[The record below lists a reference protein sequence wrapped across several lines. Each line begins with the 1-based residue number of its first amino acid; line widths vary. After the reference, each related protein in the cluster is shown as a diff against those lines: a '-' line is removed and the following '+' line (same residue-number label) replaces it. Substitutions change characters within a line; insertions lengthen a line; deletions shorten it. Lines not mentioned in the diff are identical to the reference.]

1 MTEEL
6 RNLEA
11 ALGVMRDGLGIGEF
25 EVERFLPESDQLFDL
40 LVRIRLKF
48 ENIYSQAKVV
58 REFHQLLTG
67 FVDPDKNKFRC
78 GVFRVSQ
85 NLHEIRKAGLGGI
98 IEPVKIVDDHCPHI
112 AKVWKLQD
120 VLQVG
125 LFACAQGQ
133 DLAGNS
139 KIAQHLCDGGGLTD
153 A

>member
-78 GVFRVSQ
+78 GVFRVSPPTAREPAVALLSFRFARDSPLEGDGFEPSVPRQ
-85 NLHEIRKAGLGGI
+85 RVTVGDGIR
-98 IEPVKIVDDHCPHI
+98 
-112 AKVWKLQD
+112 
-120 VLQVG
+120 
-125 LFACAQGQ
+125 
-133 DLAGNS
+133 
-139 KIAQHLCDGGGLTD
+139 
-153 A
+153 